1 MITKTFPKSFVDKA
15 YLIGLRCGDASA
27 QKMGKQI
34 RATTGTTHPAMI
46 NLFKDV
52 FSDYGRVRFISCRHM
67 KRDEIPRPRFD
78 WTLQCDLDQSFK
90 FLVRKPKGVPKWIL
104 NDNKCFL
111 HFLAGYFDSEG
122 TINITKH
129 GIYLD
134 LRLWL
139 HSEDFE
145 ILKDIKDKLVK
156 LLYHPILRIAQ
167 KKGERKHRQDYLQLD
182 IHKRIEVISLLQ
194 SLPLKH
200 EEKRKRRKLAL
211 EIQDIKRWSEVKDRV
226 MALREAVR
234 AEVKQCIQ
242 KAREDYEKR
251 HSAKVSQAI

>member
-1 MITKTFPKSFVDKA
+1 MSGEKFPKSLADKA
-15 YLIGLRCGDASA
+15 YLIGLRCGDVSA
-27 QKMGKQI
+27 QKMGRQI
-34 RATTGTTHPAMI
+34 RATIGTTHPAMI
-46 NLFKDV
+46 KLFKDV
-52 FSDYGRVRFISCRHM
+52 FANYGKVRCISCRHM
-67 KRDEIPRPRFD
+67 KRDEIPRPQFD

-90 FLVRKPKGVPKWIL
+90 FLARKPKGVPKWIL
-104 NDNKCFL
+104 NDNEYFL
-111 HFLAGYFDSEG
+111 HFSAGYFDSEG

-167 KKGERKHRQDYLQLD
+167 KKGERRHRRNYWQLD
-182 IHKRIEVISLLQ
+182 IHKRAEVLRLLQ

-200 EEKRKRRKLAL
+200 EEKRERRKLAL
-211 EIQDIKRWSEVKDRV
+211 EIQNIKRWSEVKDKV
-226 MALREAVR
+226 IALRETVH
-234 AEVKQCIQ
+234 AEVKQCIRD
-242 KAREDYEKR
+242 AREDYEER
-251 HSAKVSQAI
+251 HRQSC